1 MDGKICSL
9 NTDLDLT
16 SSDDLT
22 ELAAAFGRAG
32 VSPLHITHGEDGL

>member
-1 MDGKICSL
+1 MGGKVCPL
-9 NTDLDLT
+9 NADLDLT

-32 VSPLHITHGEDGL
+32 VSPLHITCGEDGL